1 MGEIA
6 AILTAVCWSFTSIF
20 FNNASRAIGSVRV
33 NRLRLLVATVILLL
47 AHWIFLGTPIPTQAS
62 GERWLW
68 LGLSGIIG
76 LALGDA
82 FLFQAYVHI
91 GARLTTI
98 IMALDPVVST
108 LIAWL
113 WLGEQLTSME
123 IFGILLTVFGVG
135 WVVME
140 QRNGQTGHSR
150 RDLLLGILCGIGSV
164 LGQAVGFVLSKKGLE
179 NGFSPLSGVVIR
191 IVIATLVMWLLA
203 LLTGKIKDTW
213 EGLYNKEARNNILAG
228 AVVGPSLGVW
238 LSMVSVQLIPVGI
251 ASTLMATRP
260 VMLLPL
266 SRWFYNEKISI
277 RSIIGTLI
285 ALIGVTLIF
294 LVG

>member
-33 NRLRLLVATVILLL
+33 NRLRLLVATAILLL

-113 WLGEQLTSME
+113 WLGEQLTLME
-123 IFGILLTVFGVG
+123 VFGILFTVFGVG

-150 RDLLLGILCGIGSV
+150 RDLLLGILCGGGAV
-164 LGQAVGFVLSKKGLE
+164 LGQAIGFVLSKKGLE
-179 NGFSPLSGVVIR
+179 NGFSPLSGVLIR

-203 LLTGKIKDTW
+203 LLSGKIRDTW

-228 AVVGPSLGVW
+228 ALVGPSLGVW
-238 LSMVSVQLIPVGI
+238 LSMVSVQMIPVGI

-266 SRWFYNEKISI
+266 SKWFYNEKISI

>member
-33 NRLRLLVATVILLL
+33 NRLRLFVASIILVV
-47 AHWIFLGTPIPTQAS
+47 AHWLVMGSPIPMEATTEQ
-62 GERWLW
+62 WIW

-91 GARLTTI
+91 GARLTTV
-98 IMALDPVVST
+98 IMALDPVFSA

-113 WLGEQLTSME
+113 WLGEMLTAGE
-123 IFGILLTVFGVG
+123 AIGILITIFGVA

-140 QRNGQTGHSR
+140 QKNGNGQHSK
-150 RDLLLGILCGIGSV
+150 RDQILGILCGIGAV
-164 LGQAVGFVLSKKGLE
+164 LGQAIGFVLSKRGLE
-179 NGFSPLSGVVIR
+179 GNFSPLSGVLIR
-191 IVIATLVMWLLA
+191 IIIATAVMWILALFSGKIRDTWSGFENRSAMNNVIA
-203 LLTGKIKDTW
+203 GSI
-213 EGLYNKEARNNILAG
+213 
-228 AVVGPSLGVW
+228 VGPSLGVW
-238 LSMVSVQLIPVGI
+238 LSMVAVQLIPVGI
-251 ASTLMATRP
+251 ASTLMAVRP

-266 SRWFYNEKISI
+266 SKWFYNEKISVRAI
-277 RSIIGTLI
+277 LGTVI
-285 ALIGVTLIF
+285 ALIGVAVIF

>member
-6 AILTAVCWSFTSIF
+6 AIITAVCWSFTSIF

-33 NRLRLLVATVILLL
+33 NRLRLLAATVILLL
-47 AHWIFLGTPIPTQAS
+47 AHWIFLGAPIPTQAS

-123 IFGILLTVFGVG
+123 VFGILLTVFGVG

-140 QRNGQTGHSR
+140 QRNGQTEHSR

-164 LGQAVGFVLSKKGLE
+164 LGQAIGFVLSKKGLE

-203 LLTGKIKDTW
+203 LFTGKIKNTW
-213 EGLYNKEARNNILAG
+213 EGLYNKDARNNILAG
-228 AVVGPSLGVW
+228 ALVGPSLGVW

>member
-33 NRLRLLVATVILLL
+33 NRLRLFVASIILVI
-47 AHWIFLGTPIPTQAS
+47 AHWFVMGNPIPLHATKEQ
-62 GERWLW
+62 WIW

-91 GARLTTI
+91 GARLTTV
-98 IMALDPVVST
+98 IMSLDPVFSA

-113 WLGEQLTSME
+113 WLGEKLTTGES
-123 IFGILLTVFGVG
+123 IGILITILGVA

-140 QRNGQTGHSR
+140 QNNGNGQHTR
-150 RDLLLGILCGIGSV
+150 KDLILGVLCGIGAV
-164 LGQAVGFVLSKKGLE
+164 LGQAIGFVLSKRGLE
-179 NGFSPLSGVVIR
+179 GDFSPLSGVLIR
-191 IVIATLVMWLLA
+191 IIIATAVMWILA
-203 LLTGKIKDTW
+203 LFSGKIRDTW
-213 EGLYNKEARNNILAG
+213 AGLENRSAMKNVVAG
-228 AVVGPSLGVW
+228 SIVGPSLGVW
-238 LSMVSVQLIPVGI
+238 LSMVAVQLIPVGI
-251 ASTLMATRP
+251 ASTLMAVRP

-266 SRWFYNEKISI
+266 SKWFYNEKVSL
-277 RSIIGTLI
+277 RAIIGTVI
-285 ALIGVTLIF
+285 ALIGVAVIF

>member
-1 MGEIA
+1 M
-6 AILTAVCWSFTSIF
+6 
-20 FNNASRAIGSVRV
+20 
-33 NRLRLLVATVILLL
+33 
-47 AHWIFLGTPIPTQAS
+47 GTPIPLQVS
-62 GERWLW
+62 YERWFW

-91 GARLTTI
+91 GARLTTL

-113 WLGEQLTSME
+113 WLGEQLSLIE
-123 IFGILLTVFGVG
+123 IGGILITVFGVG

-140 QRNGQTGHSR
+140 QRNGQAEHSKK
-150 RDLLLGILCGIGSV
+150 DLILGILCGIGSV
-164 LGQAVGFVLSKKGLE
+164 LGQAIGFVLSKKGLAD
-179 NGFSPLSGVVIR
+179 NFSPLSGVVIR
-191 IVIATLVMWLLA
+191 IIVATLVMWILA
-203 LLTGKIKDTW
+203 LLGGKIKDTW
-213 EGLYNKEARNNILAG
+213 AGFSNKTARDNILAG
-228 AVVGPSLGVW
+228 ALVGPSFGVW
-238 LSMVSVQLIPVGI
+238 LSMVAVQLIPVGI

-266 SRWFYNEKISI
+266 SKWFYNEKISL
-277 RSIIGTLI
+277 RGIIGTLI
-285 ALIGVTLIF
+285 ALAGVTLIF